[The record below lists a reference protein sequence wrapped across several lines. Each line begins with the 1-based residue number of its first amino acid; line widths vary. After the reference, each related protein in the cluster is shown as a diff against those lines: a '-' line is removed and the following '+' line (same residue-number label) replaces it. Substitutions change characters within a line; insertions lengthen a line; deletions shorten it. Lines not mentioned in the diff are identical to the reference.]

1 MAIPPE
7 GGLKLCVGGGGVDGS
22 FHGVTRRGSQTPET
36 PVVSDNGRE
45 LDLEVA
51 SPGTPEP
58 LARVGYACTT
68 I

>member
-1 MAIPPE
+1 M
-7 GGLKLCVGGGGVDGS
+7 CGGGVDGS